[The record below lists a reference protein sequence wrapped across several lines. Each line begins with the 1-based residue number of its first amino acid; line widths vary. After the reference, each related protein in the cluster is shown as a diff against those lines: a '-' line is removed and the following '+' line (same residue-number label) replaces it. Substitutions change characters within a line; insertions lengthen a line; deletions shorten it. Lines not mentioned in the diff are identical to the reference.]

1 MNPIF
6 EKMPELAELIS
17 INSLFMLK
25 EKTYYDKI
33 ECLKTI
39 ELIQE
44 EMKHV
49 IDEEEK
55 DEMIDDLVSVYNIL
69 DTIEEAQQFVTAELK
84 MIGYRLN

>member
-6 EKMPELAELIS
+6 TMMPELAELIS
-17 INSLFMLK
+17 INSLFELK
-25 EKTYYDKI
+25 TRAYYDRI
-33 ECLKTI
+33 ECFQTI
-39 ELIQE
+39 ELLQE

-55 DEMIDDLVSVYNIL
+55 DEMIDDLIAVYHLL
-69 DTIEEAQQFVTAELK
+69 DTIEEAEQFVSTELK

>member
-25 EKTYYDKI
+25 ERTYHDRI
-33 ECLKTI
+33 ECLETI

-44 EMKHV
+44 EMKYV

-55 DEMIDDLVSVYNIL
+55 DEMIDDLVSVLNLL
-69 DTIEEAQQFVTAELK
+69 DTIEETQQFVTAELK

>member
-25 EKTYYDKI
+25 ERTYYDKI